1 MDHIEEMTDLFKSHL
16 PTWDLRRA
24 RFLSSFITGMIQAR
38 SVNLQK
44 VSESFPGEAQ
54 VSSNYRRCQRF
65 FKDFEVKMDAMAQ
78 MLSVFLPEEKWILA
92 MDRTNWQVGESNVNI
107 LFLSVAH
114 KGMAIPLL
122 WKFLGSDEEFGKRG
136 NSDTEERK
144 EILERFVNLF
154 GSECIE
160 ALVADREFIGE
171 EWFTFLNTH
180 NIPFVV
186 RIRGNT
192 IVDGEG
198 AVSEWFEDLPKDT
211 FTLFGEHRLMKHT
224 LHLGG
229 AYASKGDEPLILVSN
244 RPMSE
249 ETLPVYRRRWEIE
262 MMFSAYKSRGFNL
275 EETKLCKEQR
285 IEKLLALLALGFVW
299 SICSGEER
307 EELGKVIL
315 KKRRYTQKESVSPR
329 IGVVEESHLQP
340 ECSQEMGAVHG
351 VVACTA

>member
-1 MDHIEEMTDLFKSHL
+1 MQHINKMTDLFKSHL
-16 PTWDLRRA
+16 PTWDLRRT
-24 RFLSSFITGMIQAR
+24 RFLSSFIMGMIQAR

-44 VSESFPGEAQ
+44 VSESFPSEAK

-65 FKDFEVKMDAMAQ
+65 FKDFEVDMNAMAQ

-92 MDRTNWQVGESNVNI
+92 MDRTNWKVGENNVNI
-107 LFLSVAH
+107 LFLSVAYR
-114 KGMAIPLL
+114 GMAIPLL

-144 EILERFVNLF
+144 EILERFVSLF
-154 GSECIE
+154 GSERIE

-171 EWFTFLNTH
+171 EWFSFLNVH
-180 NIPFVV
+180 RIPFVI

-198 AVSEWFEDLPKDT
+198 AASEWFEHLPKDT
-211 FTLFGEHRLMKHT
+211 FTHYGEHRMMNHT

-229 AYASKGDEPLILVSN
+229 VYASKGDEPLILVSN
-244 RPMSE
+244 RSMSE
-249 ETLPVYRRRWEIE
+249 ETLPVYKRRWEIE

-299 SICSGEER
+299 SIRSGEER
-307 EELGKVIL
+307 KLLGETIS
-315 KKRRYTQKESVSPR
+315 KKRWDTKKKPISSWVRVA
-329 IGVVEESHLQP
+329 EESHLQLGYP
-340 ECSQEMGAVHG
+340 KETGTVYGAAVN
-351 VVACTA
+351 AA